1 MKTVSI
7 PNEEFVPAIKQLL
20 DEGHTTT
27 FRVKGYSMR
36 IFLEHCR
43 DKVILKR
50 CDDVKV
56 GDVVLA
62 EVAPK
67 FYVLHRIIKQR
78 GDELI
83 LKGDGNVVGIEQC
96 RKADVIGT
104 AIGFYRKGRTK
115 PDMTTSLK
123 WRMYSRIWLWLTPFR
138 RYILAFYRRI
148 WLKIFPVRILE

>member
-36 IFLEHCR
+36 IFREHCR

-96 RKADVIGT
+96 RKADGIGT
-104 AIGFYRKGRTK
+104 AIGFYRKGRTT

-123 WRMYSRIWLWLTPFR
+123 WRMYSRIWLWLTPCR

-148 WLKIFPVRILE
+148 WLKIFPVKILE